1 MEDATAASVTENN
14 EQKNTH
20 MFVLSVRVNDI
31 EKEMSALTVVILDNK
46 TQGYLTLFETKS
58 CGQFYTHLWFFLKSN

>member
-1 MEDATAASVTENN
+1 MEDATAASITENN

-31 EKEMSALTVVILDNK
+31 EKGDECVDS
-46 TQGYLTLFETKS
+46 
-58 CGQFYTHLWFFLKSN
+58 SNLG